1 MLPLVGLAFLAMAQ
15 APPDAGPGE
24 AMDAGVDDAADDVV
38 DAGPSTVVEEPS
50 SAPPASIS
58 DDEARALEAALA
70 ADAANAATAGGT
82 NAAQAMPDLSKVN
95 VGAALPN
102 ALQSMNPDIAFIL
115 DVAGAWFS
123 VDEPAQTGGH
133 DPTRTGFT
141 LQQLEMSI
149 GASVDPFLR
158 FDSNIVF
165 SSFGVEIEEA
175 YATTL
180 ALPANLQL
188 RAGQFL
194 TRFGRINNTHPH
206 AWRFVDQPF
215 AIGKMFGSEGS
226 RGLGAE
232 GSWLAPL
239 PWYLETVLSVTN
251 ADGECCARSFL
262 GADDIGVKS
271 PLDLLVT
278 GAVKQFFP
286 LTDDLSLLVGLSTQ
300 LGPNASGN
308 LNRTEIVGGDVV
320 LRYRP
325 LTTADGVPW
334 SLSLEAEALFRG
346 RQVPFGTLYDGAGYA
361 QLVWSMSR
369 QWETAAR
376 YELGSGVYGNDA
388 NGAYDAIDPLDP
400 EWTTWRQRAALQLTY
415 YPSHFSRLRVQG
427 SVDHLAWQQDALP
440 AFGVLTTLEILV
452 GAHGAHSY

>member
-1 MLPLVGLAFLAMAQ
+1 MLCFIGIAVLAMAQ
-15 APPDAGPGE
+15 APDAGPQDV
-24 AMDAGVDDAADDVV
+24 DAGVDAPVASDVDV
-38 DAGPSTVVEEPS
+38 DAGVNAGAASEEPVT
-50 SAPPASIS
+50 PLS
-58 DDEARALEAALA
+58 DEDARALEAALA
-70 ADAANAATAGGT
+70 ADGASRAHASNASTPAG
-82 NAAQAMPDLSKVN
+82 MPDLSQVN
-95 VGAALPN
+95 VGAALPG

-133 DPTRTGFT
+133 DPSRTGFA
-141 LQQLEMSI
+141 LQVLEMSI

-158 FDSNIVF
+158 FDSTIAF
-165 SSFGVEIEEA
+165 ALEGVEVEEA

-194 TRFGRINNTHPH
+194 TRFGRINPTHPH
-206 AWRFVDQPF
+206 AWHFADQPF

-226 RGLGAE
+226 RGLGLE

-239 PWYLETVLSVTN
+239 PWYLETVLAVTN

-262 GADDIGVKS
+262 GGDDIGVKT

-286 LTDDLSLLVGLSTQ
+286 LSDDLSLFVGLSTQ

-308 LNRTEIVGGDVV
+308 LNRSEIVGGDVV

-325 LTTADGVPW
+325 LSTESGVPW

-361 QLVWSMSR
+361 QLVWSLSR

-376 YELGSGVYGNDA
+376 YELGSGVND
-388 NGAYDAIDPLDP
+388 DPLDP
-400 EWTTWRQRAALQLTY
+400 EWTTWRQRGALQLTY
-415 YPSHFSRLRVQG
+415 YPSHFSRLRLQG
-427 SVDHLAWQQDALP
+427 HVDHLAWQQGLP
-440 AFGVLTTLEILV
+440 AFGVFTTLEILV

>member
-1 MLPLVGLAFLAMAQ
+1 MLCFIGIAMLAMAQ
-15 APPDAGPGE
+15 APPPSAVDAGPEDADATVDPALDAGVE
-24 AMDAGVDDAADDVV
+24 ANVPDAGVDAHDEPPPLSD
-38 DAGPSTVVEEPS
+38 EER
-50 SAPPASIS
+50 
-58 DDEARALEAALA
+58 RALEAALA
-70 ADAANAATAGGT
+70 SDASANAANAGASGV
-82 NAAQAMPDLSKVN
+82 PDLSKVN
-95 VGAALPN
+95 VAAALPG
-102 ALQSMNPDIAFIL
+102 ALQSMNPDMAFIL

-133 DPTRTGFT
+133 DPTRTGFA
-141 LQQLEMSI
+141 LQQLELSI
-149 GASVDPFLR
+149 GASVDPFMR

-165 SSFGVEIEEA
+165 SLFGVEVEEA

-194 TRFGRINNTHPH
+194 TRFGRINPTHPH
-206 AWRFVDQPF
+206 AWKFVDQPL

-226 RGLGAE
+226 RGLGVE

-262 GADDIGVKS
+262 GGDDIGVKT

-286 LTDDLSLLVGLSTQ
+286 LSDDLSLLLGLSTQ

-325 LTTADGVPW
+325 LSTESGTPW

-346 RQVPFGTLYDGAGYA
+346 RQVPFGTLHDGAGYA

-376 YELGSGVYGNDA
+376 YELGSGVDS
-388 NGAYDAIDPLDP
+388 DPLDP
-400 EWTTWRQRAALQLTY
+400 EWTTWRQRAAVQLTY

-427 SVDHLAWQQDALP
+427 SVDHLAWQQGLP
-440 AFGVLTTLEILV
+440 AFGVFTTLEILV